1 MKKISLKYS
10 LAGCLKVFFRNPI
23 MSLAALCLL
32 TSTLVVFA
40 FTFAV
45 THNIDSIS
53 ENEGNVCIFL
63 SDECDEKGISTV
75 RDILIGLTDEGVVD
89 YVDYVSKSEALE
101 EQKERYPE
109 YSKLFASFTPE
120 NSPFKASY
128 TVSVVNEYGYSKV
141 KRAVD
146 DLTFEK
152 MDAEGNAIVY
162 DPIYSVY
169 DDGDAITEIENL
181 GDNIVGVLGILI
193 PIILLVCI
201 VLISAVVRMGIFD
214 KREEIALMR
223 LIGTTHK
230 YISTQFVFEGLFIG
244 LMSSVG
250 AVVVVRLLYNGI
262 IAKIA
267 ENIKLFTPLEFSEI
281 AIGVSAICL
290 IFGVLSGVAG
300 SLMATSRYIRND

>member
-1 MKKISLKYS
+1 MKKISIKYS
-10 LAGCLKVFFRNPI
+10 LSGCFKVFFKNFI
-23 MSLAALCLL
+23 MSVASLCLL
-32 TSTLVVFA
+32 ASTLVVFA

-63 SDECDEKGISTV
+63 SDECDESAISAI
-75 RDILIGLTDEGVVD
+75 RDILGTLTDDGVVD

-109 YSKLFASFTPE
+109 YSKLFASFTAD

-128 TVSVVNEYGYSKV
+128 TVSVVDEYGYSKV
-141 KRAVD
+141 RKAVK

-152 MDAEGNAIVY
+152 ADEEGNTLSY

-169 DDGDAITEIENL
+169 DDGEAITEIEDL
-181 GDNIVGVLGILI
+181 GDNIVGVLGVLI
-193 PIILLVCI
+193 PITLLVCI

-230 YISTQFVFEGLFIG
+230 YISTQFVFEGLLIG
-244 LMSSVG
+244 LMSAVG
-250 AVVVVRLLYNGI
+250 AIVAVRLMYNGI
-262 IAKIA
+262 ISKIA
-267 ENIKLFTPLEFSEI
+267 EGIKLFTPLDFSEI
-281 AIGVSAICL
+281 AVGVSAICFV
-290 IFGVLSGVAG
+290 FGILSGVAG
-300 SLMATSRYIRND
+300 SLIATSRYIRKD

>member
-32 TSTLVVFA
+32 ASTLVVFA

-63 SDECDEKGISTV
+63 SDECDENAISAV
-75 RDILIGLTDEGVVD
+75 RDILSELTDDGVVD

-109 YSKLFASFTPE
+109 YSKLFASFTAE

-128 TVSVVNEYGYSKV
+128 TVSVVDEYGYSKV
-141 KRAVD
+141 RRSVE

-152 MDAEGNAIVY
+152 MDAEGKPVLY

-193 PIILLVCI
+193 PITLLVCI

-250 AVVVVRLLYNGI
+250 AVVVVRLMYNGI

-267 ENIKLFTPLEFSEI
+267 EGIKLFTPLEFSEI
-281 AIGVSAICL
+281 AVGVSAICL
-290 IFGVLSGVAG
+290 IFGILSGVAG
-300 SLMATSRYIRND
+300 SLIATSRYIRKD